1 MEPLVITIL
10 AIVLMLTGC
19 GKIDEEKANVSDGTS
34 VADISVANMSIAD
47 DAGTEASDNEND
59 ASSFISHERYQQ
71 AKDDKSGNYTAF
83 LNNEK
88 KAKVDC
94 DDYVFESEEKK
105 EYDFEELKELASD
118 SIILRENPCD
128 SDYRYIDCGCDGEK
142 ELLIWVSKSEHGF
155 GFVLKDEGG
164 ELYIRYVSESGEKFY
179 EGICEDGYVSGFGK
193 AGASLAIYDYGYLDK
208 DARYHVFYTC
218 QYYLA
223 LDLGMAG
230 IEDED
235 VLNNNQLLV
244 YSFDSHVD
252 AKNEDCMCTDEGFVD
267 TWIKKSFI
275 DDGYKFYSKKELKE
289 RMLKRADE
297 IGLSKLDID
306 EWKEDI
312 SREFED

>member
-1 MEPLVITIL
+1 MKPLVITIL

-19 GKIDEEKANVSDGTS
+19 GKIDEEKVNVSDSAS
-34 VADISVANMSIAD
+34 VADVPVAVE
-47 DAGTEASDNEND
+47 AGTEASDNEND

-94 DDYVFESEEKK
+94 DDFVFESEEKK

-118 SIILRENPCD
+118 STSLRENPCD
-128 SDYRYIDCGCDGEK
+128 SGYRYIDCGCDGEK
-142 ELLIWVSKSEHGF
+142 ELLIWVSKSNSEYGF

-164 ELYIRYVSESGEKFY
+164 ELYIRYVSESWEKFY

-244 YSFDSHVD
+244 YSFGMYGD
-252 AKNEDCMCTDEGFVD
+252 AKSEDSMCTDEGFVD

>member
-1 MEPLVITIL
+1 MKPLVITIL

-19 GKIDEEKANVSDGTS
+19 GKIDEEKVNVSDSAS
-34 VADISVANMSIAD
+34 VADVPVAVE
-47 DAGTEASDNEND
+47 AGTEASDNEND

-94 DDYVFESEEKK
+94 DDFVFESEEKK

-118 SIILRENPCD
+118 STSLRENPCD
-128 SDYRYIDCGCDGEK
+128 SGYRYIDCGCDGEK
-142 ELLIWVSKSEHGF
+142 ELLIWVSKSNSEYGF

-164 ELYIRYVSESGEKFY
+164 ELYIRYVSESWEKFY

-193 AGASLAIYDYGYLDK
+193 AGASLATYDYGYLDK

-244 YSFDSHVD
+244 YSFGMYGD
-252 AKNEDCMCTDEGFVD
+252 AKSEDSMCTDEGFVD